1 MARLARVH
9 FVSLKSSLINLP
21 ISIYGPLLERQ
32 VRPQNLAVHL
42 TRGNKNE
49 GVIEAYVGWTG
60 MASASSL
67 ANFGGVGDGGE
78 RGLET
83 IEMDPQFANAL
94 GFNQGDIVRT
104 RHSHSCILPLIS
116 IRVGRDRAPP

>member
-42 TRGNKNE
+42 IKGNKTNKK

-67 ANFGGVGDGGE
+67 ANFGGGRGGGE
-78 RGLET
+78 KGLET

-94 GFNQGDIVRT
+94 GFNQDDVVRP
-104 RHSHSCILPLIS
+104 RHPRSYKSHSSLEYLN
-116 IRVGRDRAPP
+116 R